1 MTEQL
6 VCRRDDFETHASNT
20 FNKLWND
27 QDFTDVTLVTS
38 DHEHVGGHKVILS
51 SSSVFFKD
59 IFLRSQQQNPL
70 LYLKDISKIELDMIL
85 EFIYFGQCKVKHEDL
100 GRFLAT
106 GKSLEIVGL
115 LENKPNRNIDE
126 DSANIKEESP
136 QKAVIFKT
144 QLSIIKTNTEI
155 ISKVGN
161 KRHVGKIVENNDEIF
176 NNKMLPTE
184 NLESSPAIEA
194 VRSKLKIAIENKFF
208 SNGIFSCDECTMNFK
223 SFKKLKIH
231 KEYIHKG
238 LLYDC
243 DQCDYRAI
251 RRNVIS
257 HKMSK
262 HEELQYPCDQC
273 EYKAAR
279 ASTIK
284 RHMQLRHEDP
294 TYSCDKCEYMGT
306 SQANLNYHIKLKCER
321 S

>member
-1 MTEQL
+1 MTEHL

-51 SSSVFFKD
+51 SSSIFFKD
-59 IFLRSQQQNPL
+59 IFLRIQQQNPF

-85 EFIYFGQCKVKHEDL
+85 EFIYFGQCKVRHEDL

-106 GKSLEIVGL
+106 GKSLKIVGL
-115 LENKPNRNIDE
+115 LENKPNTNICLDLA
-126 DSANIKEESP
+126 DIKEESP
-136 QKAVIFKT
+136 QKDVIFETK
-144 QLSIIKTNTEI
+144 LSIIKTNTDSIRRVE
-155 ISKVGN
+155 N
-161 KRHVGKIVENNDEIF
+161 KPHVGKIVENNEEIL
-176 NNKMLPTE
+176 NNSILHAE
-184 NLESSPAIEA
+184 NQESSAKIEV
-194 VRSKLKIAIENKFF
+194 VRCQLKTAIENKFL
-208 SNGIFSCDECTMNFK
+208 SNGIFNCDECTMNFK
-223 SFKKLKIH
+223 SFKKIKIH
-231 KEYIHKG
+231 KEYVHKG

-243 DQCDYRAI
+243 DQCDYRGI

-262 HEELQYPCDQC
+262 HEELQYHCDQC

-284 RHMQLRHEDP
+284 RHRQLRHEDP

-306 SQANLNYHIKLKCER
+306 SQANLNYHIKVKCK
-321 S
+321 